1 MSLDIDVAHRLGA
14 FRLAAQFQ
22 ADGRVTAL
30 FGPSG
35 AGKTTLVAI
44 LAGLI
49 RPDRGRVVVD
59 GTVLVDTERSLFV
72 PKHRRRVGY
81 VFQDARLFPHLNV
94 RHNLTFGLWFAP
106 GPRVKPQFDA
116 VVDLLG
122 IGHLLERRPA
132 GLSGGEKSRVAIG
145 RALLARPRLLLM
157 DEPLAA
163 LDEARRAELLPY
175 LERLRDEAGVPIVY
189 VSHAVAEVARLATT
203 LVLLDR
209 GSVTACG
216 PAGDI
221 LRRLDL
227 FRPEAGEAG
236 AVLEARVTGHD
247 EEFGLTSL
255 ATGAGE
261 IRAPRLD
268 FPVGTRLRIRI
279 GARDVIVATERPAG
293 ISALNVL
300 EGQVTA
306 IEEAGPVRAAVTIA
320 CGSEA
325 IAASL
330 TRRSVHDLGLAP
342 GRPVFAII
350 KGVAVDRG

>member
-14 FRLAAQFQ
+14 FSLSAKFQ

-44 LAGLI
+44 MAGLI

-59 GTVLVDTERSLFV
+59 GTALVDTDRGVFV
-72 PKHRRRVGY
+72 PKHRRRIGY
-81 VFQDARLFPHLNV
+81 VFQDARLFPHLSV
-94 RHNLTFGLWFAP
+94 RHNLTFGRWFARGGS
-106 GPRVKPQFDA
+106 GPRLDFI
-116 VVDLLG
+116 VDLLG
-122 IGHLLERRPA
+122 IGHLLDRRPT

-189 VSHAVAEVARLATT
+189 VSHMVAEVARLATT
-203 LVLLDR
+203 LILLDQGR
-209 GSVTACG
+209 VTASG
-216 PAGDI
+216 PAREI

-236 AVLEARVTGHD
+236 AVLEAQLAAQD
-247 EEFGLTSL
+247 EDFGLTAL
-255 ATGAGE
+255 MTGAGE
-261 IRAPRLD
+261 IRVPRLAL
-268 FPVGTRLRIRI
+268 PIGARLRIRI
-279 GARDVIVATERPAG
+279 GARDVIVATARPTG

-300 EGQVTA
+300 EGRIA
-306 IEEAGPVRAAVTIA
+306 SIEDAGPVRAAVSMECGGETIV
-320 CGSEA
+320 
-325 IAASL
+325 ASL
-330 TRRSVHDLGLAP
+330 TRRSVHDLGLTP
-342 GRPVFAII
+342 GRSAFAII